1 MSIRTTRRGLLKGTV
16 AAGAGLV
23 LLPNAQSVWAYAQN
37 QKLNVALIGVG
48 GQAKAGH
55 GMAGGENVVA
65 ICDPDT
71 SPDRLALGVKKWPSA
86 KAYTDWRKIYDNHKN
101 LNLVLVAT
109 PDHTHFPAA
118 YSAVIRGAGCYCEKP
133 LTHGIWEAR
142 TLAEATRK
150 HKVPTQ
156 MGNQHHAN
164 EGNRRVV
171 EWIRAKVIGDVK
183 EVHTWTNRAGTVWP
197 QGKLGPFRQGPV
209 PAFLDWNAWLGVAPE
224 KKFFVNDK
232 GESPV
237 HPWKWRGWFDYGC
250 GAVGD
255 MGCHTWD
262 CVWWSLDPRA
272 PLSAEPVKIV
282 ELGTETFPLQMIV
295 KWEFGPSA
303 PDSPFK
309 RPAFTAYWYESGLK
323 PEVPEEIKNDGAL
336 PPNKRQLPGTGSLF
350 IGTKGKLVVAGDYG
364 DTPYLIP
371 TATFEAFKTGDMQKI
386 EKIPKSIGHREEL
399 MAACHGEQPWDY
411 PKSNF
416 TYAGPLVEAMLLANV
431 AVRLGQKVTWD
442 AKNLKCPGCP
452 KADVLIK
459 RPYRKSFWDV

>member
-1 MSIRTTRRGLLKGTV
+1 MSTRVNRRAFLKHS

-23 LLPNAQSVWAYAQN
+23 ILTGSASIRAYAAN
-37 QKLNVALIGVG
+37 SKLNTALIGVG
-48 GQAKAGH
+48 GQGGAGH
-55 GMAGGENVVA
+55 GMASGENVVA
-65 ICDPDT
+65 LCDADSGRMAGFAQKQPQ
-71 SPDRLALGVKKWPSA
+71 A
-86 KAYTDWRKIYDNHKN
+86 KTYTDWRKVYDNHKD

-118 YSAVIRGAGCYCEKP
+118 YSAVIRGAACYCEKP
-133 LTHGIWEAR
+133 LTHSIWEAR

-156 MGNQHHAN
+156 MGNQGHAN

-171 EWIRAKVIGDVK
+171 EWIRAGVIGNVK

-197 QGKLGPFRQGPV
+197 QGKLGPFKEGPV
-209 PAFLDWNAWLGVAPE
+209 PSFLDWNAWLGVAPE
-224 KKFFVNDK
+224 RKFFVNDK

-237 HPWKWRGWFDYGC
+237 APWKWRGWFEYGC

-272 PLSAEPVKIV
+272 PLSAEPMKIV

-303 PDSPFK
+303 DGK

-323 PEVPEEIKNDGAL
+323 PEVPDEIKNDDAL
-336 PPNKRQLPGTGSLF
+336 PPNKRQLPNTGSLF
-350 IGTKGKLVVAGDYG
+350 IGTKGKLVVDGDYG
-364 DTPYLIP
+364 DRPFLIP
-371 TATFEAFKTGDMQKI
+371 TARMDKFKSGQMKTIQR
-386 EKIPKSIGHREEL
+386 IPNSIGHREEL
-399 MAACHGEQPWDY
+399 MAACRGEQPWDY

-416 TYAGPLVEAMLLANV
+416 MYGGPLVEAMLLANV

-452 KADVLIK
+452 RADVLIK
-459 RPYRKSFWDV
+459 RPYRKSFWAV